1 MVICVVEVWD
11 YTANERAIA
20 QPWLHS
26 DLHQCLAQTIHWVAK
41 DMRHISTHWRQ
52 RKSKRGREEV
62 GNREVSGGGGLKAEC
77 QQSGLPPVLDTCII
91 DYSRCVLVDTH
102 GGHRRRYQLFS
113 IIVSYNVIVLQ

>member
-26 DLHQCLAQTIHWVAK
+26 DLHQCLAQTVHWVAK

-62 GNREVSGGGGLKAEC
+62 GNREVSGGGGVKGRMSTIWPPTS
-77 QQSGLPPVLDTCII
+77 SGYL
-91 DYSRCVLVDTH
+91 H
-102 GGHRRRYQLFS
+102 H
-113 IIVSYNVIVLQ
+113 